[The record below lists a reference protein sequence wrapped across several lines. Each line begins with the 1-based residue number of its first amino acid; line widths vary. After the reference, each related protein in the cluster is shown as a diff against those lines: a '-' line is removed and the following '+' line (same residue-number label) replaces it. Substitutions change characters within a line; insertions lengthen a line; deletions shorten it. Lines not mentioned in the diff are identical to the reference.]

1 MKRKKVIKIVWIIIS
16 LMVTIS
22 MVAWTVAIPFM

>member
-1 MKRKKVIKIVWIIIS
+1 MKRKKVIKVVWIIIS

-22 MVAWTVAIPFM
+22 MVAWTVAVPFM